1 MAFVAT
7 GCSGDAVLCGRVG
20 RGKGEDVVVTMLRG
34 SVVVVD
40 EGSLEGSSD
49 AVKLASSC
57 DALESETEIVP
68 EAEER
73 ALCVLCG

>member
-20 RGKGEDVVVTMLRG
+20 RGKSEDVVVTVLG

-40 EGSLEGSSD
+40 EGSLEGSFD